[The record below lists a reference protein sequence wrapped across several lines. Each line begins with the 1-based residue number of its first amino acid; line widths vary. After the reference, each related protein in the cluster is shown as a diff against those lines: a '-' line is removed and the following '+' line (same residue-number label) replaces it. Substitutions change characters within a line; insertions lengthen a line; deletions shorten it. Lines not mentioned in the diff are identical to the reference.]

1 MNTAQPTLSERIEII
16 DSAYE
21 FMLAYAAPGRDTDE
35 GLTSGLAIR
44 DVLSNLSNALDG
56 LSNSIVDDKQESVV
70 QDFGETL
77 TADAI
82 NARRAVELVISR
94 SQVSSQLIDN
104 LNASIHLRS
113 VLTDLFLID
122 EAFKS

>member
-16 DSAYE
+16 ESAYE
-21 FMLAYAAPGRDTDE
+21 FMLAYAAQGRDTDE

-44 DVLSNLSNALDG
+44 DVLSNLSNALDS

-77 TADAI
+77 AADAI

>member
-16 DSAYE
+16 ESAYE
-21 FMLAYAAPGRDTDE
+21 FMLAYAAQGRDTDE

-77 TADAI
+77 AADTI

>member
-16 DSAYE
+16 ESAYE
-21 FMLAYAAPGRDTDE
+21 FMLAYAAQGRDTDE

-77 TADAI
+77 AADAI

>member
-16 DSAYE
+16 ESAYE
-21 FMLAYAAPGRDTDE
+21 FMLAYAAQGRDTDE
-35 GLTSGLAIR
+35 VLTSGLAIR

-77 TADAI
+77 AADAI

>member
-1 MNTAQPTLSERIEII
+1 MNMAQPTLSERIEII
-16 DSAYE
+16 ESAYE
-21 FMLAYAAPGRDTDE
+21 FMLAYAAQGRDTDE

-77 TADAI
+77 AVDAI

>member
-16 DSAYE
+16 ESAYE
-21 FMLAYAAPGRDTDE
+21 FMLAYAAQGRDTDE

-77 TADAI
+77 AVDAI

>member
-1 MNTAQPTLSERIEII
+1 MNMAQPTLSERIEII
-16 DSAYE
+16 ESAYE
-21 FMLAYAAPGRDTDE
+21 FMLAYAAQGRDTDE

-70 QDFGETL
+70 QNFGETL
-77 TADAI
+77 AADAI
-82 NARRAVELVISR
+82 NARRAVEFVVSR

>member
-1 MNTAQPTLSERIEII
+1 MNTTQPTLSERIEII
-16 DSAYE
+16 ESAYE
-21 FMLAYAAPGRDTDE
+21 FMLAYAAQGRDTDE

-77 TADAI
+77 AADAI

>member
-1 MNTAQPTLSERIEII
+1 MNTVQPTLSERIEII
-16 DSAYE
+16 ESAYE
-21 FMLAYAAPGRDTDE
+21 FMLAYAAQGRDTDE

-77 TADAI
+77 AADAI

>member
-16 DSAYE
+16 ESAYE
-21 FMLAYAAPGRDTDE
+21 FMLAYAAQGRDTDE

-77 TADAI
+77 VADAI
-82 NARRAVELVISR
+82 NARCAVELVISR

>member
-16 DSAYE
+16 ESAYE
-21 FMLAYAAPGRDTDE
+21 FMLAYAAQGRDTDE

-44 DVLSNLSNALDG
+44 DVLSNLSDALDG

-77 TADAI
+77 AADAI

>member
-16 DSAYE
+16 ESAYE
-21 FMLAYAAPGRDTDE
+21 FMLAYAAQGRDTDE

-70 QDFGETL
+70 QDFAETL
-77 TADAI
+77 AADAI

>member
-1 MNTAQPTLSERIEII
+1 MTKFE
-16 DSAYE
+16 SAH
-21 FMLAYAAPGRDTDE
+21 
-35 GLTSGLAIR
+35 SK
-44 DVLSNLSNALDG
+44 LSNALDG

-77 TADAI
+77 AADAI

>member
-1 MNTAQPTLSERIEII
+1 MNTTQPTLSERIEII
-16 DSAYE
+16 ESAYE
-21 FMLAYAAPGRDTDE
+21 FMLAYAAQGRDTDE

-77 TADAI
+77 AADAI
-82 NARRAVELVISR
+82 NARRTVELVISR

>member
-16 DSAYE
+16 ESAYE
-21 FMLAYAAPGRDTDE
+21 FMLAYAAQGRDTDE

-70 QDFGETL
+70 QDFGGTL
-77 TADAI
+77 AADAI

>member
-16 DSAYE
+16 ESAYE
-21 FMLAYAAPGRDTDE
+21 FMLAYAAQGRDTDE